1 MARENAWKKY
11 DEQALCALEEIS
23 KKYRGFLNDGKT
35 ERECVSQ
42 TVALAEKAGYI
53 DLKDAIAKKT
63 RLVPGDKVYVNCMGK
78 AIMLFH
84 MGKRP
89 LEAGL

>member
-42 TVALAEKAGYI
+42 TVALK
-53 DLKDAIAKKT
+53 
-63 RLVPGDKVYVNCMGK
+63 RLDISISRMLSQRRRALSPVIRCM
-78 AIMLFH
+78 
-84 MGKRP
+84 
-89 LEAGL
+89 